1 MPVLLTAPTLEVV
14 LKGLHDSEIRYAI
27 QNEPPVGGITAW
39 IDFGN
44 RTEKAT
50 FYGTIV
56 GISTSGQQPIAS
68 RRGCTRPRCASS
80 LIAPMPKR
88 TAVDQKARALRL
100 KVKSKASVPE
110 TAHPPDGSISRH
122 RVQNSLSAVLSS
134 QPPKRV
140 PFGCSIGQTMLFPE
154 SFRIPTPHGLVT
166 KSSAGRP
173 PS

>member
-56 GISTSGQQPIAS
+56 GDQQIWPAANRIAAWMHE
-68 RRGCTRPRCASS
+68 T
-80 LIAPMPKR
+80 
-88 TAVDQKARALRL
+88 ALRL
-100 KVKSKASVPE
+100 FPDSPYAKA
-110 TAHPPDGSISRH
+110 
-122 RVQNSLSAVLSS
+122 
-134 QPPKRV
+134 
-140 PFGCSIGQTMLFPE
+140 
-154 SFRIPTPHGLVT
+154 HG
-166 KSSAGRP
+166 G
-173 PS
+173 